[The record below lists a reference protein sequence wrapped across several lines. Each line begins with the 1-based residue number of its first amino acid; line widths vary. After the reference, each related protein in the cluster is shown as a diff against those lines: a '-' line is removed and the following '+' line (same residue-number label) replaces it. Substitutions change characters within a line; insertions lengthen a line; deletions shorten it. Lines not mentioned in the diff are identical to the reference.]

1 MVWQLWLVDRHRVLW
16 LHKMRHW
23 FVLLVRQIIKR
34 IRIACVWLLELLGRE
49 VRHLLLLWRLCEQ
62 ISLKKIPHV
71 RLRLNKLHR
80 RRLMLLLDGGRLRA
94 LTFLSLLSPLLL
106 WLRLRLRLRLWLL
119 LQHLKRLHLKHRRLL
134 AHLSALPPLRF
145 LLLVCRRLLWLGSF
159 RTEGHYGDVLSQ
171 W

>member
-1 MVWQLWLVDRHRVLW
+1 
-16 LHKMRHW
+16 
-23 FVLLVRQIIKR
+23 
-34 IRIACVWLLELLGRE
+34 
-49 VRHLLLLWRLCEQ
+49 
-62 ISLKKIPHV
+62 
-71 RLRLNKLHR
+71 
-80 RRLMLLLDGGRLRA
+80 MLLLDGGRLRA

-106 WLRLRLRLRLWLL
+106 WLRLRLWLWLL

>member
-1 MVWQLWLVDRHRVLW
+1 
-16 LHKMRHW
+16 
-23 FVLLVRQIIKR
+23 
-34 IRIACVWLLELLGRE
+34 
-49 VRHLLLLWRLCEQ
+49 
-62 ISLKKIPHV
+62 
-71 RLRLNKLHR
+71 
-80 RRLMLLLDGGRLRA
+80 MLLLDGGRLRA

-106 WLRLRLRLRLWLL
+106 WLRLRLWLL

>member
-1 MVWQLWLVDRHRVLW
+1 
-16 LHKMRHW
+16 
-23 FVLLVRQIIKR
+23 
-34 IRIACVWLLELLGRE
+34 
-49 VRHLLLLWRLCEQ
+49 
-62 ISLKKIPHV
+62 
-71 RLRLNKLHR
+71 
-80 RRLMLLLDGGRLRA
+80 MLLLDGGRLRA
-94 LTFLSLLSPLLL
+94 LTFLSLLSPLL
-106 WLRLRLRLRLWLL
+106 LRLRLRLRLWLL